1 MSPLIRA
8 LDYFGGVIV
17 AAALLWIY
25 ALWRIDE
32 IIFPPPFDDPLHAVV
47 LGVVG
52 AGMLALRSVLVAGL
66 RWRVAR
72 ARRIAARPAAPPRP
86 DVTFED
92 AFRATGD
99 MRPGEA
105 PMAALARVR
114 AARVDHHQGRARLI
128 VSVPQRPSQ
137 SWIGGIPHLPPGTP
151 WPIVRGQP
159 AAFVAQI
166 ALADLPRNIWGGT
179 GPRDGWLVFF
189 AEAARDNAAGWLMHV
204 TGPVDP
210 RPTPDGVVPVTG
222 FWEKAALPLLR
233 DLGADTTL
241 PRWYLEAVPDS
252 QSDYTASDVHE
263 MMAQTPL
270 RNVLRYV
277 DPHKA
282 DLYQPIDWV
291 TARGWLLLL
300 ERSIRADLDHRRNTL
315 PADEAERLT
324 KAVALTLA
332 RLRLI
337 AKGAALRAGEAEF
350 TEDERTKLFNAVSDL
365 STTDWLTPVAR
376 AAGKTG
382 VPLTRWPFGDGYMAL
397 FEAQARRVYTT
408 TPWQLPDLL
417 RNNLERVWAE
427 DAARTWIFAGNTRG
441 VHSIFGGDPCLID
454 MPSNDLTGMIFGDMA
469 RWGVRIAPADLA
481 RGNFAAA
488 EAWCAKA

>member
-1 MSPLIRA
+1 MLPLIRA
-8 LDYFGGVIV
+8 LDYFGGVAV
-17 AAALLWIY
+17 AAAILWVG
-25 ALWRIDE
+25 ALWKLDE
-32 IIFPPPFDDPLHAVV
+32 IAWPAAFTDPLNVIM
-47 LGVVG
+47 LGLVG
-52 AGMLALRSVLVAGL
+52 AAMLGL
-66 RWRVAR
+66 RAALVQILRWKVAR
-72 ARRIAARPAAPPRP
+72 ARRIVARHVATPRP

-92 AFRATGD
+92 AVRANDD

-151 WPIVRGQP
+151 WPMVHGQP
-159 AAFVAQI
+159 AGFVAQI

-189 AEAARDNAAGWLMHV
+189 AEAASDNSAGWMMHV
-204 TGPVDP
+204 TGPVEP

-222 FWEKAALPLLR
+222 FWENYALELLT

-252 QSDYTASDVHE
+252 QSDYTASDVFE
-263 MMAQTPL
+263 MMEQTPL
-270 RNVLRYV
+270 RNALRRA
-277 DPHKA
+277 DPRKA
-282 DLYQPIDWV
+282 DLYLPFDWV

-300 ERSIRADLDHRRNTL
+300 ERGIRTYLDQCRKTMS
-315 PADEAERLT
+315 ADEAERLT
-324 KAVALTLA
+324 KAIALTLA

-337 AKGAALRAGEAEF
+337 AKGASLRAGEVEF
-350 TEDERTKLFNAVSDL
+350 SEDERAKLFNAVSEL
-365 STTDWLTPVAR
+365 STTDWLTPMDR

-382 VPLTRWPFGDGYMAL
+382 IPLTRWPFGEGYMAL
-397 FEAQARRVYTT
+397 FEAQARRVYTE

-427 DAARTWIFAGNTRG
+427 DAARTWIFAGNARG
-441 VHSIFGGDPCLID
+441 VHNIFGGDPCLID
-454 MPSNDLTGMIFGDMA
+454 LPSNDLTGMMFGDAA
-469 RWGVRIAPADLA
+469 RWGVSIAPAGLA
-481 RGNFAAA
+481 SGHFEAAQ
-488 EAWCAKA
+488 AWCAKA